1 MNEIFGIPMSA
12 IMAVLL
18 VMLGICLLVVLW
30 IAWRRT
36 LLFKMGLRNVPR
48 RPAQTVLVI
57 IGLMLSTLI
66 IAAAF
71 GTGDTID
78 NSVTS
83 LTYETLGPVDEL
95 VLYSNSEDGE
105 ANLNGGENQTIPSDT
120 VQRIDQLFEGTGLIH
135 ATMPMLW
142 EEVPVFLFDGEAPTS
157 AQEMLAAAQDG
168 RILQAEPS
176 SNLLG
181 IDPALAPEFGGLTSL
196 DGSPIDLAT
205 VTEGQV
211 VISES
216 MADEL
221 GAEVGSNIGF
231 SFNNIPMSAIGGRH
245 RAGFAAERRD
255 RGPND
260 RHGHADRTTSS
271 NYRRRNHQHGGYI
284 EHRDDARQPR
294 ERRRNRGDATG
305 GIRGRSHR
313 SQCHQAGLARSGRV
327 VLKRVYLALRGVRA
341 LFDRRRHSAHHPDL
355 FDAGCRAALR
365 NGDGARGRRA
375 ARAARAAIPERGDDL
390 CTVGRAGWRGA
401 RCWRS
406 LSDCVRAWAACS
418 ANCSTS
424 SHMSARAR

>member
-1 MNEIFGIPMSA
+1 MNEIFGVPMNS

-83 LTYETLGPVDEL
+83 LTYKTLGPVDEL

-105 ANLNGGENQTIPSDT
+105 ATLNGGENQTIPADT

-142 EEVPVFLFDGEAPTS
+142 EEVPVFLFDGDAPTS

-176 SNLLG
+176 ANLLG
-181 IDPALAPEFGGLTSL
+181 IDPAQVEKFGGLTSV
-196 DGSPIDLAT
+196 DG
-205 VTEGQV
+205 
-211 VISES
+211 
-216 MADEL
+216 
-221 GAEVGSNIGF
+221 VGDRS
-231 SFNNIPMSAIGGRH
+231 RH
-245 RAGFAAERRD
+245 RRR
-255 RGPND
+255 RAD
-260 RHGHADRTTSS
+260 RHQRVDGGQA
-271 NYRRRNHQHGGYI
+271 RRRGRVESSASATTTCRCRPSVVAIAQDSMLSGETGGTTPGMVMPLEQLQAITGKDDDQHGRDL
-284 EHRDDARQPR
+284 EHRHNVRQPR
-294 ERRRNRGDATG
+294 QRRRNRRHAESRVRRRAD
-305 GIRGRSHR
+305 RR
-313 SQCHQAGLARSGRV
+313 QCDQAGHARSGRAGIE
-327 VLKRVYLALRGVRA
+327 RVHVALRRLRA
-341 LFDRRRHSAHHPDL
+341 LLDRRRHSADHPDL
-355 FDAGCRAALR
+355 LDAGGRAALG
-365 NGDGARGRRA
+365 NGHGPRGWRA
-375 ARAARAAIPERGDDL
+375 ARPAGAAIPERRNDL
-390 CTVGRAGWRGA
+390 RAARRTWSA
-401 RCWRS
+401 RCWA
-406 LSDCVRAWAACS
+406 L
-418 ANCSTS
+418 
-424 SHMSARAR
+424 ARPT